1 MISPAYRAQVDLL
14 LHILP
19 YVAQEESLALKGGTA
34 INLFVHDMPRFSID
48 IDLTYLPFADRG
60 EALQNIADALRR
72 IKDRL
77 EKAIPGIT
85 ANILSQSGGQDA
97 KLVCRLQQATIKVEV
112 NTVTRGHLWPTR
124 KMQVTTATQDEFA
137 KSAVINVVSHGELFG
152 GKICAALD
160 RQHPRDVFD
169 IAQLFA
175 HEGITDDVRLGFIGS
190 LLSHPRPI
198 HEVIRPNFQDRRT
211 EFDTQFAG
219 MTIAPFNY
227 DDFEVARERLV
238 QEIHARLTADERAFL
253 LSFKSGEPDWDL
265 VPIKVL
271 QTMPA
276 VQWKLSHIRQLKQN
290 APKHMEH
297 LDALRKALSA

>member
-14 LHILP
+14 LRILP
-19 YVAQEESLALKGGTA
+19 YVAQEEALALKGGTA

-48 IDLTYLPFADRG
+48 IDLTYLPFDDRV
-60 EALQNIADALRR
+60 EALRSISDALSR

-85 ANILSQSGGQDA
+85 VNILPQSGGQDA
-97 KLVCRLQQATIKVEV
+97 KLVCRLQNATIKVEV
-112 NTVTRGHLWPTR
+112 NTVARGRLWPAR

-175 HEGITDDVRLGFIGS
+175 HEGITEDVRLGFVGS

-211 EFDTQFAG
+211 EFDAQFAG
-219 MTIAPFNY
+219 MTIAPFTY
-227 DDFEVARERLV
+227 DDFEATRKRLV
-238 QEIHARLTADERAFL
+238 REIHARLTADDRAFL

-265 VPIKVL
+265 VPIEAL

-276 VQWKLSHIRQLKQN
+276 VQWKLSNVRQLKQN
-290 APKHMEH
+290 APKHAEQ

>member
-14 LHILP
+14 LRILP
-19 YVAQEESLALKGGTA
+19 YVAQEETLALKGGTA
-34 INLFVHDMPRFSID
+34 INLFVRDMPRFSID
-48 IDLTYLPFADRG
+48 IDLTYLPFASRG
-60 EALQNIADALRR
+60 QALRAISDALIR

-85 ANILSQSGGQDA
+85 ANILSQRGGEDA
-97 KLVCRLQQATIKVEV
+97 KLVCRLQNATIKVEV
-112 NTVTRGHLWPTR
+112 NTVTRGHLWPAR
-124 KMQVTTATQDEFA
+124 EMQVTTATQDEFA

-175 HEGITDDVRLGFIGS
+175 HEGITEDVRLGFIGS

-198 HEVIRPNFQDRRT
+198 HEIIRPNFQDRRT

-219 MTIAPFNY
+219 MTIAPFTY
-227 DDFEVARERLV
+227 ADFEATRERLV
-238 QEIHARLTADERAFL
+238 QEIHERLTADDRTFL
-253 LSFKSGEPDWDL
+253 LSFKDGEPDWDL
-265 VPIKVL
+265 VPIGAL
-271 QTMPA
+271 QKMPA
-276 VQWKLSHIRQLKQN
+276 VQWKLSHIGELKRNASKHAEQLQ
-290 APKHMEH
+290 
-297 LDALRKALSA
+297 ALRAALFH